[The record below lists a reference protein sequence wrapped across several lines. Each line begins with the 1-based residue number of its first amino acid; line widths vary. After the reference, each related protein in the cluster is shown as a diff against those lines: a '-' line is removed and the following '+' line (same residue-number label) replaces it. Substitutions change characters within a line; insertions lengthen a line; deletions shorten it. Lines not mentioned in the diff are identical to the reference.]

1 MHANGKN
8 GIWRI
13 TMKSITELCTGLLVL
28 GLLCLSGI
36 AAAQENTSVNTSG
49 TILTD
54 DIQAYDGPIG
64 ADSPLYG
71 LKLALEDMDESFTA
85 NETERVDKQMNH
97 ARLRLSEVRRSLDLN
112 QSDSAEQAL
121 NNYWLKM
128 NLTNTTIAMW
138 KSNAKGLLHAEEMI
152 VKHQFVLENLLARHP
167 NNTGLSRAYNN
178 SLALEEKFAEKT
190 AIKYQRTIEKNN
202 QTILKA
208 IRFEQKQNDRKG
220 WPDVTTT
227 STTTQTDDKLKGW
240 EKDKGNLAG
249 NGNPVTTVTTQALSG
264 HQRQGQ
270 DPGQGDQQGGN
281 NNDKGNGNSGD
292 REQGN
297 SKNR

>member
-1 MHANGKN
+1 
-8 GIWRI
+8 
-13 TMKSITELCTGLLVL
+13 MKSITELCTGLLVL

-264 HQRQGQ
+264 HQGQGQ
-270 DPGQGDQQGGN
+270 DPGQGGQQGGN